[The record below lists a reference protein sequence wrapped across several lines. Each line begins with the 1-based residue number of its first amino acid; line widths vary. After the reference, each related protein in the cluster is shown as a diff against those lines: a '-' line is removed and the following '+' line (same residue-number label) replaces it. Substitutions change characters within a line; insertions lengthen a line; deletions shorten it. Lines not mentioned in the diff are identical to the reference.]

1 MKFTLTV
8 NQITLSVLMASTT
21 SQALRGGQ
29 RSRKLTKHSNTVS
42 PNYIP
47 YTGDCAL
54 GQGFDIVEG
63 CVSTAIDPTTMTTS
77 TANINSGATTY
88 TQTLR
93 TSDDVKTLMSSVTSA
108 EGSYSPETFSVKA
121 SATVNYLTSSDVS
134 TNTLTFY
141 LGETQLL
148 KKSQISN
155 VNNLQLTQDAF
166 AIFESDPQNFLDSYG
181 PHFISYINYG
191 ATFAGSLS
199 LWEQSSANKQSIS
212 AFVNIEASD
221 LFFSVA
227 ASESY
232 AQSFSEVQ
240 STLSS
245 QMTATYSGNENL
257 LQYNVS
263 SPTDLG
269 QAYQNWGQSV
279 SADSAPPITMLFVN
293 YFEIPQVANYIA
305 GLTNTTEHSM
315 YMSLFSPP
323 RISSDTTAAINNEA
337 IQTSNLVTALKQAK
351 SFHCYTSNP
360 QGSFAQSI
368 YDQLQLAS
376 NHLNLIENQMNEAA
390 ILQVQNEGSNSPFF
404 QASAMQSNLTSLF
417 QTYPA
422 CESVCPGYASW
433 TAPRDNGEYLP
444 NLNVYMCAMQNA
456 SVSGIAFDHD
466 SGSTAGWQDLISL
479 ECLDTSGLKANI
491 FSNAPP
497 ITTQGTSEGSCD
509 GTFNV
514 QTCPQGYY
522 VSEVKFWHE
531 ANGDNL
537 IDQRYFNLVCMQLN
551 TSTGYQLGNPVT
563 GPLVSKEAS
572 LPDKN
577 AYQCPAG
584 SVMVGLA
591 FTHPCT
597 ENYLY
602 QESFSVQ
609 CAEITGSDFYCA
621 A

>member
-1 MKFTLTV
+1 MKLTL
-8 NQITLSVLMASTT
+8 NQSILYVLLASTT

-54 GQGFDIVEG
+54 GQGFDVVEG
-63 CVSTAIDPTTMTTS
+63 CVSTAIDPSTMQIT
-77 TANINSGATTY
+77 TANVNSGATTY

-93 TSDDVKTLMSSVTSA
+93 TSDDVTTLMSSVTSA

-121 SATVNYLTSSDVS
+121 SATVNYLTSSEVS

-155 VNNLQLTQDAF
+155 VNNVQLTPDAF
-166 AIFESDPQNFLDSYG
+166 AVFQSDPQNFLDSYG

-199 LWEQSSANKQSIS
+199 LWEQSSANKQSLS
-212 AFVNIEASD
+212 AFVNIEASN
-221 LFFSVA
+221 LFFSVD
-227 ASESY
+227 ASESF

-245 QMTATYSGNENL
+245 QMTATYSGNQNL

-305 GLTNTTEHSM
+305 GLTNATEHSM

-404 QASAMQSNLTSLF
+404 QAAAMQSNLTSLF
-417 QTYPA
+417 QTYPE
-422 CESVCPGYASW
+422 CESICPGYAAW
-433 TAPRDNGEYLP
+433 TTPMNNGAYLP
-444 NLNVYMCAMQNA
+444 GINVYRCATLNTP
-456 SVSGIAFDHD
+456 VSGIAFDHN
-466 SGSTAGWQDLISL
+466 SGDFAGWRDLISL

-491 FSNAPP
+491 YSDAQP
-497 ITTQGTSEGSCD
+497 ITTPGTTEAGCD

-522 VSEVKFWHE
+522 VSEVHLSHE
-531 ANGDNL
+531 ADGDNL
-537 IDQRYFNLVCMQLN
+537 IDSRSFSLVCTQLN
-551 TSTGYQLGNPVT
+551 TSTGYHLGNPVP
-563 GPLVSKEAS
+563 GPLVQKLNC
-572 LPDKN
+572 LPDQN
-577 AYQCPAG
+577 LYQCPIG
-584 SVMVGLA
+584 SVMVGLE
-591 FTHPCT
+591 FTHRCG
-597 ENYLY
+597 ENYIY
-602 QESFSVQ
+602 QESFLVQ

-621 A
+621 T

>member
-1 MKFTLTV
+1 M
-8 NQITLSVLMASTT
+8 NIT
-21 SQALRGGQ
+21 
-29 RSRKLTKHSNTVS
+29 
-42 PNYIP
+42 
-47 YTGDCAL
+47 
-54 GQGFDIVEG
+54 
-63 CVSTAIDPTTMTTS
+63 
-77 TANINSGATTY
+77 TANVNSGATTY

-93 TSDDVKTLMSSVTSA
+93 TSDDVTTLMSSVTSA

-121 SATVNYLTSSDVS
+121 SATVNYLTSSEVS

-155 VNNLQLTQDAF
+155 VNNLQLTTEAF

-199 LWEQSSANKQSIS
+199 LWEQSSANKQSLS
-212 AFVNIEASD
+212 AFVDIEASD

-227 ASESY
+227 ASESF

-245 QMTATYSGNENL
+245 QMTATYSGNANL

-323 RISSDTTAAINNEA
+323 RISSDTTTAINIEG

-368 YDQLQLAS
+368 SDQLQLAS

-417 QTYPA
+417 QTYPE
-422 CESVCPGYASW
+422 CESVCPGYAPW
-433 TAPRDNGEYLP
+433 TTPRNEGIYLPYKNYYMCDIQTAP
-444 NLNVYMCAMQNA
+444 
-456 SVSGIAFDHD
+456 VSGITFDHE
-466 SGSTAGWQDLISL
+466 SGATAGWQDLISL

-491 FSNAPP
+491 SSTASQFTTTEVMESSCGGIFS
-497 ITTQGTSEGSCD
+497 S
-509 GTFNV
+509 

-522 VSEVKFWHE
+522 VSALVFSH
-531 ANGDNL
+531 AADGDNL
-537 IDQRYFNLVCMQLN
+537 IDQRSFSLVCTQLN
-551 TSTGYQLGNPVT
+551 TSTGYQLGSPVT

-572 LPDKN
+572 LPDQN
-577 AYQCPAG
+577 VYQCPVG
-584 SVMVGLA
+584 SVVVGLA
-591 FTHPCT
+591 FTHQCT
-597 ENYLY
+597 ENYVY
-602 QESFSVQ
+602 QESFRVQ
-609 CAEITGSDFYCA
+609 CAEISGSDFYCA